1 MTVSGIVHTGVT
13 SVFFPQKSYC
23 TVLSEE
29 LGLRLRASDGNKV
42 QENVDK
48 GKEDA

>member
-1 MTVSGIVHTGVT
+1 MTISVTRVSM
-13 SVFFPQKSYC
+13 SFPQKSCC

-29 LGLRLRASDGNKV
+29 LGLRLRTSNGNKL

-48 GKEDA
+48 DKENA

>member
-1 MTVSGIVHTGVT
+1 MTTMQPWLLLC
-13 SVFFPQKSYC
+13 FFPQKSYC

-29 LGLRLRASDGNKV
+29 LGLRLRASDDNKL